1 MVGLDAAGNYERAD
15 YRAIRALVR
24 RRRRQNLRRN
34 GARES
39 GPFQCVRY
47 VSPSY
52 LTIVSAAYS
61 NTMTAMIVLA
71 PALALLAIKLH
82 GHTAPAEATEVVVD
96 ATPTEGKQPDDA
108 FAQRRTL

>member
-1 MVGLDAAGNYERAD
+1 M
-15 YRAIRALVR
+15 
-24 RRRRQNLRRN
+24 
-34 GARES
+34 
-39 GPFQCVRY
+39 
-47 VSPSY
+47 SY

-71 PALALLAIKLH
+71 PALAFLAIKLH

-108 FAQRRTL
+108 IAQRRTL